1 MSRCLCHLRSAYVLV
16 PPPPIVSGLKTK
28 NWSYTM
34 TRQGRDKDSNG
45 WDGTEMNITLMQLK
59 AFLTVARFS
68 SFTSAA
74 QVLHVSQPALTVQ
87 VQQLEQSLN
96 LRLFDRDT
104 RHVVLTPSGRH
115 FAPMFQRLLLELETI
130 VDDAQN
136 VSELKQGIVRLGCIP
151 SVATTYL
158 PETISS
164 FRERYPHVSFDLRDA
179 NGQGILEMV
188 RSDKVEIGITNANP
202 KWADLDA
209 IDLYEE
215 EIHVVFPKSHVI
227 SSFKT
232 VTLDDIAEYPL
243 VFLDTGFN
251 SRTVLDAALAS
262 VGRLVKPVCEVGF
275 TSTAIGMVRA
285 GLGLAML
292 GSLVV
297 SASNLRSFPDLQSRR
312 IDSPDLVLEIKLV
325 RKAGR
330 SLSPS
335 AQAFVDMILKTNRRN
350 RWALARG

>member
-1 MSRCLCHLRSAYVLV
+1 
-16 PPPPIVSGLKTK
+16 
-28 NWSYTM
+28 
-34 TRQGRDKDSNG
+34 
-45 WDGTEMNITLMQLK
+45 MNITLMQLK
-59 AFLTVARFS
+59 AFLTVARFG

-74 QVLHVSQPALTVQ
+74 QVLHISQPALTVQ
-87 VQQLEQSLN
+87 VQQLERSLN
-96 LRLFDRDT
+96 LKLFDRDT

-115 FAPMFQRLLLELETI
+115 FAPMFQRLLLELETT
-130 VDDAQN
+130 VDNAQN
-136 VSELKQGIVRLGCIP
+136 FSELKQGIVRLGCIP

-158 PETISS
+158 PEAISH
-164 FRERYPHVSFDLRDA
+164 FRERYPEVSFDLRDA
-179 NGQGILEMV
+179 NGQGIVEMV
-188 RSDKVEIGITNANP
+188 RSDKVEFGITNANP
-202 KWADLDA
+202 KWSDLDS

-227 SSFKT
+227 STFKT
-232 VTLDDIAEYPL
+232 ITLDDIAEYPL

-251 SRTVLDAALAS
+251 SRTVLDAAFAAA
-262 VGRLVKPVCEVGF
+262 GRLVKPVCEVSF

-312 IDSPDLVLEIKLV
+312 IDDPNLVLGIRLV
-325 RKAGR
+325 RKTGR

-335 AQAFVDMILKTNRRN
+335 AQAFVDMLVKMNKKN
-350 RWALARG
+350 RWALAGGKLVYDTGGRISD

>member
-1 MSRCLCHLRSAYVLV
+1 
-16 PPPPIVSGLKTK
+16 
-28 NWSYTM
+28 
-34 TRQGRDKDSNG
+34 
-45 WDGTEMNITLMQLK
+45 MNITLMKLK
-59 AFLTVARFS
+59 AFLTVARFG

-74 QVLHVSQPALTVQ
+74 QVLHISQPALTVQ
-87 VQQLEQSLN
+87 VQQLEKSLN

-115 FAPMFQRLLLELETI
+115 FAPMFQRLFLELETI
-130 VDDAQN
+130 VDNAQN
-136 VSELKQGIVRLGCIP
+136 FSELKQGIVRLGCIP

-158 PETISS
+158 PEIISR
-164 FRERYPHVSFDLRDA
+164 FRERYPQVLFDLRDA
-179 NGQGILEMV
+179 NGQGVVEMV
-188 RSDKVEIGITNANP
+188 RSDQVELGITNANP
-202 KWADLDA
+202 KWPDLDA

-251 SRTVLDAALAS
+251 SRTVLDAAFAAA
-262 VGRLVKPVCEVGF
+262 GKLVKPVCEVSF

-312 IDSPDLVLEIKLV
+312 IENPDLVLLIKLV
-325 RKAGR
+325 RKTGR

-335 AQAFVDMILKTNRRN
+335 AQAFADMIVKMNGKN
-350 RWALARG
+350 RWAFAGGQPVYEKRGHISD